1 MSTMLTTTQILL
13 NGPSLISK
21 ALVIYDNTRDTI
33 TIVKAKY
40 TDESDVV
47 EITGDIPGTVK
58 YEDWVAG
65 KPLAVASSAP
75 ASSKTSTI
83 LASSSSSSSS
93 SVAPKSSS
101 VAPPSSSAAPQS
113 SSVVLKPSSAAP
125 TTSKAAPQSSTLVVK
140 TTSIQPEP
148 QLSPTQAEPS
158 PTQQQWC
165 SWFGTFCISFDSY
178 EATSFIFLLL
188 SSNILYI
195 IFNQF
200 QVK

>member
-1 MSTMLTTTQILL
+1 MLTTTQILL

-93 SVAPKSSS
+93 SSVTPKSSS